1 VPLSVSFI
9 CICIGLSDMVR
20 CMRKPGK
27 IPCEKLSQVL
37 KLVWCFLDEIAL
49 VLGKLWIVNKNF
61 LLTRPKFPDKGA
73 LLDGRN

>member
-1 VPLSVSFI
+1 
-9 CICIGLSDMVR
+9 MVR

-61 LLTRPKFPDKGA
+61 LLTGLIIPGRGP
-73 LLDGRN
+73 LLVGCN